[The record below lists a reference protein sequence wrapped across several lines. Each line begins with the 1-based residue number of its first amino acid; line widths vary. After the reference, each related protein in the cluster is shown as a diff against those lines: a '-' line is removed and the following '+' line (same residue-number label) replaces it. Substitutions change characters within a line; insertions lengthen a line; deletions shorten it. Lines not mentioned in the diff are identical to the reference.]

1 MKILAILDADDTMWD
16 VAEPIWDRGVREARG
31 DVLILSDSAELRLR
45 PEVRPGLNAL
55 KAKGVLL
62 AVASH
67 NLDLPDAGVKG
78 ALKTL
83 GIADLF
89 DFIMVRNSSD
99 KNAMIRDICAALD
112 VDLAKDKIFFTDDS
126 EKHVAN
132 AKIIGV
138 DAQIAEASIQRFFD
152 AVLEAAGR

>member
-1 MKILAILDADDTMWD
+1 MKVLAILDADDTIWD

-31 DVLILSDSAELRLR
+31 GLLILSDGAELRIR
-45 PEVRPGLNAL
+45 PEVGPGLRAL
-55 KAKGVLL
+55 KARGVLL

-67 NLDLPDAGVKG
+67 NLDLPDAGVRG
-78 ALKTL
+78 ALKAL
-83 GIADLF
+83 GIHSLF
-89 DFIMVRNSSD
+89 DFIMVRDSSD
-99 KNAMIRDICAALD
+99 KNTMIRDICAALD

-138 DAQIAEASIQRFFD
+138 DAQIAKGSIQGFFD
-152 AVLEAAGR
+152 AVLEAASE

>member
-31 DVLILSDSAELRLR
+31 DLIILSDGAELRLR
-45 PEVRPGLNAL
+45 PEMRPGLKAL
-55 KAKGVLL
+55 KARGILL

-78 ALKTL
+78 ALKAL

-89 DFIMVRNSSD
+89 DFVMVRNSSD
-99 KNAMIRDICAALD
+99 KNAMIRDICAKLD
-112 VDLAKDKIFFTDDS
+112 VDLVTDKVFFTDDS
-126 EKHVAN
+126 GKHVEN
-132 AKIIGV
+132 ARRIGIH
-138 DAQIAEASIQRFFD
+138 AQIAEASIQRFFG